1 MTSVTHWAEVL
12 HLRPEVT
19 ARRGHAEGLQMSLYD
34 AVYQTVDV
42 PYREASY
49 WCDITEPTT
58 KLVEFMAEIV
68 RQLAGGAV
76 AGQLLTGG
84 NSLFHLDQGMG
95 GGKSHALVG
104 CWHLAHDPGTFF
116 ASDIG
121 TSVRQVAEQR
131 AGGSIE
137 LGEVRPVVLCADRFS
152 PGVARPEFGP
162 ATDLHQRFLW
172 SLFAGDRALYD
183 AHVTAGV
190 DKAALKDALL
200 AVGRPIVILLDEI
213 MDYALALA
221 APTAR
226 ESMPLEQAFLNA
238 LTGVVNEVPGT
249 VMVAVMIRSDLDEQ
263 GYDGA
268 AADFRS
274 YLTRRL
280 ERNGTTVSVNEPQ
293 DFGAIIRRR
302 IFARPDAASEGD
314 VPQIAALGQAWADGA
329 SSAWTE
335 HVFDR
340 LPGVRQLSG
349 FAGRLQRSY
358 PFHPDL
364 LDLVEHDWT
373 QHAGF
378 QRVRST
384 VEVFAASAY
393 FWVTEQGSGRWAPE
407 LIGVG
412 DVPLHSAVDEV
423 LSSGLLHGNERQVVG
438 MRQVAEKDVTSA
450 DRSDGQAVLAD
461 QRLTDGRGWTDIQP
475 QPAVRLATALWM
487 YSVAVRAQ
495 GRRGATKAELLAAT
509 YVPDPRFTFAD
520 ADEVFNVLTDDED
533 ERGLGALDVIQAG
546 GGGTP
551 ARYLL
556 AVQLNKRMFQ
566 RNALNRTSSDNSYEL
581 VWERVQHLATKGSGF
596 DALLFIERPDP
607 QRVAQPLKEVFADID
622 QRRSNRLV
630 ILDSRR
636 WTLLNGRDSS
646 TRSDVE
652 AVFGLSP
659 DEITVDFAASCVVGC
674 VNTQRRDAMVKR
686 ARAAYAWRLAVSEMD
701 RDLDLYREMIDEAKR
716 SLDQLD
722 AEIRRAY
729 QHYAYL
735 VRDEDGLHAEFVKLE
750 DDQRTALSGNEVW
763 DEMAARGD
771 AVRSVEGL
779 AGSYLHHL
787 LDLSVRNYTLAE
799 VVEKFWRDPAFPMIP
814 NDGVAR
820 RAIFDALHP
829 DADGVAWELVTS
841 AGESLHVAN
850 PEQLAL
856 NSSDQYLRLAQL
868 QTQESFSTGPSGT
881 TSASASA
888 PGSLDSTS
896 TSSVGGRDVAAPPH
910 EPVEYE
916 IHELALSNRSLTD
929 RDARERLF
937 QLLSELAETVDPTSG
952 ADIQV
957 ASIHVELNAAKGA
970 LDQIGPKAT
979 AAGATWNA
987 HPEDF

>member
-1 MTSVTHWAEVL
+1 MTVIPHWTDVL
-12 HLRPEVT
+12 QLRPEVT

-84 NSLFHLDQGMG
+84 DSLFHLDQGMG

-104 CWHLAHDPGTFF
+104 CWHLAHDPNAFF
-116 ASDIG
+116 ESDIG

-131 AGGSIE
+131 AGGAIDIA
-137 LGEVRPVVLCADRFS
+137 GVRSVVLCADRFS

-162 ATDLHQRFLW
+162 ALDLHQRFLW
-172 SLFAGDRALYD
+172 SLFDGDRALYD

-190 DKAALKDALL
+190 DKAALKDALV
-200 AVGRPIVILLDEI
+200 AAGRPVLILLDEI

-221 APTAR
+221 APNAR
-226 ESMPLEQAFLNA
+226 EGIPLEQAFLNA
-238 LTGVVNEVPGT
+238 LTSVVNEVPGT
-249 VMVAVMIRSDLDEQ
+249 VMVAVVIRSDLDEQ
-263 GYDGA
+263 GYEGA

-274 YLTRRL
+274 YLTRRF

-302 IFARPDAASEGD
+302 IFGRPDGDSVGHLTEISEL
-314 VPQIAALGQAWADGA
+314 ARSWADAA
-329 SSAWTE
+329 SSAWSE
-335 HVFDR
+335 HVFER

-349 FAGRLQRSY
+349 FVDRLRRSY

-393 FWVTEQGSGRWAPE
+393 FWVTERAEGRWAPE

-461 QRLTDGRGWTDIQP
+461 RRLTDGRGWADVQP

-520 ADEVFNVLTDDED
+520 ADEVFNLLTDDED

-566 RNALNRTSSDNSYEL
+566 RNALNRTSPENSYEL
-581 VWERVQHLATKGSGF
+581 VWERVQHLATRGSGF
-596 DALLFIERPDP
+596 DSVIFVERPDP
-607 QRVAQPLKEVFADID
+607 QRGSAPL
-622 QRRSNRLV
+622 R
-630 ILDSRR
+630 
-636 WTLLNGRDSS
+636 
-646 TRSDVE
+646 
-652 AVFGLSP
+652 
-659 DEITVDFAASCVVGC
+659 
-674 VNTQRRDAMVKR
+674 
-686 ARAAYAWRLAVSEMD
+686 
-701 RDLDLYREMIDEAKR
+701 
-716 SLDQLD
+716 
-722 AEIRRAY
+722 
-729 QHYAYL
+729 
-735 VRDEDGLHAEFVKLE
+735 
-750 DDQRTALSGNEVW
+750 
-763 DEMAARGD
+763 
-771 AVRSVEGL
+771 GL
-779 AGSYLHHL
+779 A
-787 LDLSVRNYTLAE
+787 D
-799 VVEKFWRDPAFPMIP
+799 
-814 NDGVAR
+814 R
-820 RAIFDALHP
+820 R
-829 DADGVAWELVTS
+829 
-841 AGESLHVAN
+841 
-850 PEQLAL
+850 
-856 NSSDQYLRLAQL
+856 
-868 QTQESFSTGPSGT
+868 
-881 TSASASA
+881 
-888 PGSLDSTS
+888 
-896 TSSVGGRDVAAPPH
+896 
-910 EPVEYE
+910 
-916 IHELALSNRSLTD
+916 
-929 RDARERLF
+929 
-937 QLLSELAETVDPTSG
+937 
-952 ADIQV
+952 
-957 ASIHVELNAAKGA
+957 
-970 LDQIGPKAT
+970 
-979 AAGATWNA
+979 
-987 HPEDF
+987 